1 MIGELNILTAT
12 FMILS
17 ELGVKVTQ
25 QDVQRALVELNII
38 DQLLRELQAQLIAID
53 SSIADHERAVELI
66 DEMVKSPEAM
76 NVLVPIGGISMVE
89 ATISVKDRLKIG
101 IGQDVFIEAPIQRC
115 REILER
121 RLQGL
126 RSTRDRLVEN
136 IQNSSQRAEAL
147 RRFLAAVERALEAQR
162 APKSEG

>member
-1 MIGELNILTAT
+1 MV
-12 FMILS
+12 LS

-25 QDVQRALVELNII
+25 EDVQRALVELNII
-38 DQLLRELQAQLIAID
+38 EQLLRELQAQLIAVD

-76 NVLVPIGGISMVE
+76 TVLVPIGGISMVE
-89 ATISVKDRLKIG
+89 ATITVKDRLRIG
-101 IGQDVFIEAPIQRC
+101 IGQDVFIEAPVERC
-115 REILER
+115 REILDR

-126 RSTRDRLVEN
+126 RNTRDRLVEN
-136 IQNSSQRAEAL
+136 IQNSTQRAEAL
-147 RRFLAAVERALEAQR
+147 RRFLGAVERALERQR